1 MGRELRYAEPAACWL
16 EALPIG
22 NGSFGGMVHGGIDE
36 DVITLNEESFWAG
49 YRQDWNRKTAFH
61 YLDQV
66 RDSVSAGRYKEAQET
81 IEREMLSAF
90 NQPYQPL
97 GILKIRSSHQKK
109 AGAYERKLQ
118 LGCGLAETRY
128 EADDTEYRREYF
140 SSYPDQVMAV
150 RLTARGNSRISCS
163 VSMDSLCMHSCRAEG
178 RELVLDV
185 TAPAEVKV
193 KDVYLFPEDSE
204 VIYDESKPVIKGQII
219 LKAYVKGGQMK
230 TEDQSLVITEA
241 EECVFLLAASTT
253 FKTGEV
259 ENENRRC
266 LQKAEMIGYEELKTR
281 HTADVESIMERV
293 RLELNPDTGRQ
304 TEDLTGDIDRKSEQM
319 TELLFDFGRYLLVS
333 SSRRGTLPAN
343 LQGIWNAKN
352 VPPWWSNW
360 TMNINL
366 EMNYWMACRANMTEC
381 MEPLLAFVEEL
392 SQKGTETA
400 KQHYGCRGWTA
411 HHMTDIWMDTSPIGY
426 AGEPMEGSA
435 AWAMW
440 PMSGVW
446 LCLHLWE
453 YYEYTG
459 DLKYL
464 RERAYPVILGCLDFL
479 MDWLVCRDGV
489 YHTLPSTSPE
499 NMYLSEDGPCPV
511 CDSSAMD
518 MELIREFM
526 ETAQQ
531 AMEAAG
537 ETEAKREELK
547 KYLGALS
554 PVRTGKDGEILE
566 WSMQVPETEP
576 GHRHFSHLFSLYPGH
591 QFLRPENRS
600 LKDAAEISLKRRM
613 ENGGGATG
621 WSRVWAIC
629 LWARLGYGEQALDSV
644 EKFQEEDV
652 FTNLF
657 GYCPPEYFQI
667 DCNLGFPAAVMEMLL
682 QEENGIIRPLPAL
695 PEKWKDGQI
704 SGLLCRGGHRLD
716 LEWENSRISRIS
728 LSAKHDG
735 AVRIQIPPELGITQ
749 LMGCQASVKDGVLE
763 LKLDTEKT
771 YEIQFTENIAVT
783 AG

>member
-1 MGRELRYAEPAACWL
+1 MGRELRYDKPAACWL

-22 NGSFGGMVHGGIDE
+22 NGSLGGMVHGGIDE
-36 DVITLNEESFWAG
+36 EIITLNEESFWAG
-49 YRQDWNRKTAFH
+49 YRQDWNRKTASR
-61 YLDQV
+61 YLEQV
-66 RDSVSAGRYKEAQET
+66 RTAVSAGRYKEAQET

-97 GILKIRSSHQKK
+97 GILKIRFSHQKK
-109 AGAYERKLQ
+109 AGSYERKLK

-128 EADDTEYRREYF
+128 EADETEYQREYF

-150 RLTARGNSRISCS
+150 RITARGNSRISCS
-163 VSMDSLCMHSCRAEG
+163 VSLDSLCMHSCRIEG
-178 RELVLDV
+178 GELVLDV
-185 TAPAEVKV
+185 TAPAEIKV

-204 VIYDESKPVIKGQII
+204 VIYDESKPVIKGQVM
-219 LKAYVKGGQMK
+219 LKASVKGGQMK
-230 TEDQSLVITEA
+230 TEDQSLLITEA

-259 ENENRRC
+259 ENKNHRC
-266 LQKAEMIGYEELKTR
+266 LQKAEELGYEELKSR
-281 HTADVESIMERV
+281 HTADVERIMGRV
-293 RLELNPDTGRQ
+293 KLELNPDRKESVEKLASEIGR
-304 TEDLTGDIDRKSEQM
+304 SSAQM
-319 TELLFDFGRYLLVS
+319 TEIRFDFGRYLLVS
-333 SSRRGTLPAN
+333 SSRKGTLPAN

-381 MEPLLAFVEEL
+381 VEPLLAFVERL
-392 SQKGTETA
+392 SQKGKETA
-400 KQHYGCRGWTA
+400 KQHYGCRGWAA
-411 HHMTDIWMDTSPIGY
+411 HHMTDIWLDTSPIGY

-435 AWAMW
+435 TWAMW

-459 DLKYL
+459 DRQYL
-464 RERAYPVILGCLDFL
+464 RERAYPVIFGCLDFL
-479 MDWLVCRDGV
+479 MDWLVCKDGV

-526 ETAQQ
+526 ETTLK
-531 AMEAAG
+531 AMEAVG
-537 ETEAKREELK
+537 EDESKKEELK
-547 KYLGALS
+547 NYLRALA

-576 GHRHFSHLFSLYPGH
+576 GHRHFSHLFGLYPGH
-591 QFLRPENRS
+591 QFMNPENSS
-600 LKDAAEISLKRRM
+600 LKEAAEISLKRRM

-629 LWARLGYGEQALDSV
+629 LWARLGRGEEALDSV

-682 QEENGIIRPLPAL
+682 QEENGILHPLPAL
-695 PEKWKDGQI
+695 PKKWENGQI
-704 SGLLCRGGHRLD
+704 SGLLCRGGHEIG
-716 LEWENSRISRIS
+716 LEWKNSHISRIG
-728 LSAKHDG
+728 LSAKSDG
-735 AVRIQIPPELGITQ
+735 IVRIQIPLG
-749 LMGCQASVKDGVLE
+749 LGAAESEGCQVSVKDGVLE
-763 LKLDTEKT
+763 LRLDKGTV
-771 YEIQFTENIAVT
+771 YELQFTENIAVS
-783 AG
+783 AC

>member
-1 MGRELRYAEPAACWL
+1 MGRELRYDKPAACWL

-22 NGSFGGMVHGGIDE
+22 NGSLGGMVHGGIDE
-36 DVITLNEESFWAG
+36 EIITLNEESFWAG
-49 YRQDWNRKTAFH
+49 YRRDWNRKTASH
-61 YLDQV
+61 YLEQV
-66 RDSVSAGRYKEAQET
+66 RDFVSAGRYKEAQET

-97 GILKIRSSHQKK
+97 GILKIRFSHQKK
-109 AGAYERKLQ
+109 AGSYERKLK

-128 EADDTEYRREYF
+128 DADETEYQREYF

-150 RLTARGNSRISCS
+150 RITARGNRRISCS
-163 VSMDSLCMHSCRAEG
+163 VSLDSLCMHSCRAEG
-178 RELVLDV
+178 GELVLDA

-204 VIYDESKPVIKGQII
+204 VIYDESKPVIKGQVI
-219 LKAYVKGGQMK
+219 LKASVKSGQME
-230 TEDQSLVITEA
+230 TEDQSIVITEA

-253 FKTGEV
+253 YKTE
-259 ENENRRC
+259 EAEQANRRR
-266 LQKAEMIGYEELKTR
+266 LLKAEELGYQELKSR
-281 HTADVESIMERV
+281 HAADIKSIMERV
-293 RLELNPDTGRQ
+293 KLELNPGL
-304 TEDLTGDIDRKSEQM
+304 EKSAEKLTSEIDRSSEQM
-319 TELLFDFGRYLLVS
+319 TELLFDFGRYLLIS
-333 SSRRGTLPAN
+333 SSRIGTLPAN

-366 EMNYWMACRANMTEC
+366 EMNYWMACRGNMTEC
-381 MEPLLAFVEEL
+381 MEPLLIFVEKL
-392 SQKGTETA
+392 SQRGRETA

-411 HHMTDIWMDTSPIGY
+411 HHMTDIWLDTSPIGY

-459 DLKYL
+459 DLQYL

-479 MDWLVCRDGV
+479 MDWLVCKDGT

-499 NMYLSEDGPCPV
+499 NMYLSEEGPCPV

-526 ETAQQ
+526 ETVLK

-537 ETEAKREELK
+537 ESEDKKEELR

-566 WSMQVPETEP
+566 WNMQVAETEP
-576 GHRHFSHLFSLYPGH
+576 GHRHFSHLFGLYPGH
-591 QFLRPENRS
+591 QFMRPENRK
-600 LKDAAEISLKRRM
+600 LKEAAEISLKRRM

-629 LWARLGYGEQALDSV
+629 LWARLGCGEQALDSV

-682 QEENGIIRPLPAL
+682 QEENGILRPLPAL
-695 PEKWKDGQI
+695 PEKWKNGQV
-704 SGLLCRGGHRLD
+704 SGLLCRGGHELD
-716 LEWENSRISRIS
+716 LEWKNSHISRIR
-728 LSAKHDG
+728 LSVKSDGTAK
-735 AVRIQIPPELGITQ
+735 IQIPHELELTQ
-749 LMGCQASVKDGVLE
+749 RIGCQASVKDGVLE
-763 LKLDTEKT
+763 LKVDKGKI
-771 YEIQFTENIAVT
+771 YEIQLAGNIAIA